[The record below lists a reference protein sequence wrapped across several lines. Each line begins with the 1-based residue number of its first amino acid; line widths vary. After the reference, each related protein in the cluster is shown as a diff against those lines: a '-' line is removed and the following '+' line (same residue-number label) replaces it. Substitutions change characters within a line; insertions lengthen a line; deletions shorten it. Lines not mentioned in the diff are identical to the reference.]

1 MLNRRKTSGNAK
13 LRRGVSELI
22 TPPPNLLNERPSTF
36 SPLRSPVSPASSTKG
51 SHSSNIKVIAR
62 FRPLNEYEKVTYR
75 QQLTLNEGCKV
86 ISNTSVS
93 IDHGKETETYTFD
106 RVFEPS
112 TSQYEVFQ
120 VIGQPVI
127 NDVLTGYNGT
137 VFAYGQ
143 TGSGKTFSMMG
154 PDVYDDEMRGIIP
167 RAASQIFSTVCQQ
180 DSEAEFTL
188 TCSMLEIYKETLRDL
203 LNPEHI
209 ELKIKECPRRGIYV
223 QGLTE
228 VCVVAEDELLEV
240 ISLGEQ
246 MRTVAATK
254 LNQASSRSHQL
265 FMLDVKQKLPNDTEK
280 KGRLNLVDLAGSEK
294 VNHSGVTG
302 NKLEETKKINL
313 SLSALG
319 NVIHALISSSEHVP
333 YRDSKLTRLLQESLG
348 GNYKT
353 TLIVACSPSPKNIEE
368 TLNTLRFAQRAKSIR
383 NKVTVNI
390 KNSPENYAKLID
402 QLKKDLDEAKVEIQM
417 LRERERETSCTEKS
431 LSIQSSPRDSLKQ
444 TPKPGKPFRRNKT
457 KSTSNKTPNLVLQ
470 MNEGYVGTSDDSG
483 RGKKMN
489 VSLFEPD
496 SLGSSFYISSERAAV
511 NESQT
516 SRESRYIDYEKF
528 ITLKNR
534 FDNELIDKTN
544 RITTLENEKY
554 DLQIKLNGLE
564 QKLNETRKKQL
575 SSEQKSHEYYE
586 CYHKTLH
593 LINKDSSENAILKL
607 QNDKLTRQIQRLTSS
622 LQTLED
628 KFSCFLKDYG
638 DMKNSTHLEFEER
651 SESFICRVPVITEEE
666 SLDVDESDI
675 QILDTKIGIPIDT
688 ETLSW
693 INTYSATVRKHLE
706 PNSTL
711 NREITIFH
719 LRNQIIQ

>member
-1 MLNRRKTSGNAK
+1 MNEICKFS
-13 LRRGVSELI
+13 SE
-22 TPPPNLLNERPSTF
+22 
-36 SPLRSPVSPASSTKG
+36 
-51 SHSSNIKVIAR
+51 
-62 FRPLNEYEKVTYR
+62 
-75 QQLTLNEGCKV
+75 
-86 ISNTSVS
+86 TSVS
-93 IDHGKETETYTFD
+93 IDHGKEIETHTFD

-112 TSQYEVFQ
+112 SRQIEVFS

-127 NDVLTGYNGT
+127 DDVLTGYNGT

-143 TGSGKTFSMMG
+143 TGSGKTFTMMG
-154 PDVYDDEMRGIIP
+154 TDVYDDEMRGIIP
-167 RAASQIFSTVCQQ
+167 RAASQIFNTVCQQ
-180 DSEAEFTL
+180 DSEVEFTL

-203 LNPEHI
+203 LNPEQI

-265 FMLDVKQKLPNDTEK
+265 FMLDVRQKLPNDTEK
-280 KGRLNLVDLAGSEK
+280 KGRLNLIDLAGSEK

-319 NVIHALISSSEHVP
+319 NVIHSLITNSEHVP

-348 GNYKT
+348 GNFKT
-353 TLIVACSPSPKNIEE
+353 TLIVACSPSPKNTEE
-368 TLNTLRFAQRAKSIR
+368 TLNTIRFAQRAKNIK

-390 KNSPENYAKLID
+390 KNSPENYIKLID
-402 QLKKDLDEAKVEIQM
+402 QLRKDLEGARVEIQM

-431 LSIQSSPRDSLKQ
+431 SSIQSSPRDFLRQ
-444 TPKPGKPFRRNKT
+444 TPRPDRTFKKGKTISSVKQD
-457 KSTSNKTPNLVLQ
+457 SNLVLQ
-470 MNEGYVGTSDDSG
+470 INEPYIGTSDDSG

-496 SLGSSFYISSERAAV
+496 SLASSFYLSSERAAI

-516 SRESRYIDYEKF
+516 SRESKYIDYEKF
-528 ITLKNR
+528 LSLKGK
-534 FDNELIDKTN
+534 FDTEIIEKTN
-544 RITTLENEKY
+544 RISTLENEKY
-554 DLQIKLNGLE
+554 ELQIKMNELE
-564 QKLNETRKKQL
+564 LKLNATRKKQL
-575 SSEQKSHEYYE
+575 AAEQKSHEYYE

-607 QNDKLTRQIQRLTSS
+607 QNEKLTRQLQRLTQS
-622 LQTLED
+622 LQAIED
-628 KFSCFLKDYG
+628 KFSSFVKDYG
-638 DMKNSTHLEFEER
+638 KMKNSTQLEFEER
-651 SESFICRVPVITEEE
+651 SESFVCPVPVITEEE
-666 SLDVDESDI
+666 SLDVDESDLPI
-675 QILDTKIGIPIDT
+675 SDPKIGIPIDT

-693 INTYSATVRKHLE
+693 SNTYSANVKKYLE
-706 PNSTL
+706 PNSAL

>member
-1 MLNRRKTSGNAK
+1 
-13 LRRGVSELI
+13 
-22 TPPPNLLNERPSTF
+22 LNEICKF
-36 SPLRSPVSPASSTKG
+36 SS
-51 SHSSNIKVIAR
+51 
-62 FRPLNEYEKVTYR
+62 E
-75 QQLTLNEGCKV
+75 
-86 ISNTSVS
+86 TSVS
-93 IDHGKETETYTFD
+93 IDHGKETETHTFD

-112 TSQYEVFQ
+112 SRQIEVFSA
-120 VIGQPVI
+120 IGQPVI
-127 NDVLTGYNGT
+127 DDVLTGYNGT

-143 TGSGKTFSMMG
+143 TGSGKTFTMMG
-154 PDVYDDEMRGIIP
+154 TDVYDDEMRGIIP
-167 RAASQIFSTVCQQ
+167 RAASQIFNTVCQQ
-180 DSEAEFTL
+180 DSELEFTL

-203 LNPEHI
+203 LNPEQI

-265 FMLDVKQKLPNDTEK
+265 FMLDVRQKLPNDTEK
-280 KGRLNLVDLAGSEK
+280 KGRLNLIDLAGSEK

-319 NVIHALISSSEHVP
+319 NVIHALITNSEHVP

-348 GNYKT
+348 GNFKT

-368 TLNTLRFAQRAKSIR
+368 TLNTIRFAQRAKNIR

-390 KNSPENYAKLID
+390 KNSPESYIKLID
-402 QLKKDLDEAKVEIQM
+402 QLKKDLEGARVEIQM

-431 LSIQSSPRDSLKQ
+431 SSIQSSPRDFLRQ
-444 TPKPGKPFRRNKT
+444 TPRPDRAFRKGKTISSVKQD
-457 KSTSNKTPNLVLQ
+457 SNLVLQ
-470 MNEGYVGTSDDSG
+470 INEPYIGTSDDSE

-496 SLGSSFYISSERAAV
+496 SLASSFYLSSERAAI

-516 SRESRYIDYEKF
+516 SRDSRYIDYEKF
-528 ITLKNR
+528 LSLKSKFDTEIT
-534 FDNELIDKTN
+534 EKTN
-544 RITTLENEKY
+544 RISTLENEKY
-554 DLQIKLNGLE
+554 ELQIKLNELE
-564 QKLNETRKKQL
+564 LKLNAARKKQL
-575 SSEQKSHEYYE
+575 AAEQKSHEYYE

-607 QNDKLTRQIQRLTSS
+607 QNEKLTRQLQRLTQS
-622 LQTLED
+622 LQVIED
-628 KFSCFLKDYG
+628 KFSSFVKDYG
-638 DMKNSTHLEFEER
+638 KMKNSTQLEFEER
-651 SESFICRVPVITEEE
+651 SESFVCPVPVITEEE
-666 SLDVDESDI
+666 SLDVDESDLPI
-675 QILDTKIGIPIDT
+675 SDPKIGIPIDT

-693 INTYSATVRKHLE
+693 SNTYSANVKKYLE
-706 PNSTL
+706 PNSAL